1 MVEHGIDNIEER
13 FKQLKTD
20 EGWDFPGES
29 IEFDEMFPDYDKDEG
44 RTVEGIFLEL
54 VHRKRKKDNKPID
67 FFVIL
72 TEDGKVIAIRD
83 FALIVN
89 SLEKVKKGDGVRVTY
104 EGLEKKKTGDGSY
117 RNFKVGIKK
126 FEPDPEPT
134 PQKESPTLADNDDPE
149 AVATI
154 GLFNDIINSNPKT
167 KGLQGDERS
176 KEIIRL
182 AENDEDMDEKSVA
195 RVIKQ
200 LAADAKK
207 VKG

>member
-1 MVEHGIDNIEER
+1 MEKFKLKDAAIPFFSYHLKRKVETLE
-13 FKQLKTD
+13 F
-20 EGWDFPGES
+20 WDKNHVS
-29 IEFDEMFPDYDKDEG
+29 IE
-44 RTVEGIFLEL
+44 
-54 VHRKRKKDNKPID
+54 
-67 FFVIL
+67 
-72 TEDGKVIAIRD
+72 A
-83 FALIVN
+83 
-89 SLEKVKKGDGVRVTY
+89 LEKVKKGDGVRVTY

-126 FEPDPEPT
+126 FEPDPEPI

-167 KGLQGDERS
+167 KGLAGDARS

-182 AENDEDMDEKSVA
+182 AENDEDMDEQSVA

-207 VKG
+207 AQNK